1 MAMACIKRGIYVI
14 LEKLPVPL
22 LSQFESL
29 IAADVDRRVRV
40 GFQMIGSQCIR
51 SLKEILADHLL
62 GELMEIRAGACWP
75 RLDDYYSRADWAGR
89 MTVAGRAVFDGPAT
103 NALAHLVH
111 NVMFLGG
118 DGFSDFAM
126 PVEVEAE
133 LYRARPIESYD
144 TACLRGL
151 FSSGARF
158 SVAVTHATKSALPF
172 RIEIR
177 GTKGW
182 ARISNDGST
191 LNTSCGVSCERSES
205 LNQLIDD
212 YYKNLIEII
221 HGQDSYFPSPL
232 SDTRSYV
239 ATTNAM
245 LRSAGGI
252 CNIDNGSVEQ
262 FYEDAKTGY
271 HVANLREAVEETLLS
286 GKLFSEQSHSWATAM
301 SKPVFLNG
309 FRGIS
314 MHDLESAICV

>member
-51 SLKEILADHLL
+51 SLKEILADHRL

-133 LYRARPIESYD
+133 LYRARPIKSYD

-151 FSSGARF
+151 FSSLAETTQG
-158 SVAVTHATKSALPF
+158 SLSPCAV
-172 RIEIR
+172 
-177 GTKGW
+177 
-182 ARISNDGST
+182 
-191 LNTSCGVSCERSES
+191 
-205 LNQLIDD
+205 
-212 YYKNLIEII
+212 
-221 HGQDSYFPSPL
+221 
-232 SDTRSYV
+232 
-239 ATTNAM
+239 
-245 LRSAGGI
+245 LR
-252 CNIDNGSVEQ
+252 DQ
-262 FYEDAKTGY
+262 
-271 HVANLREAVEETLLS
+271 
-286 GKLFSEQSHSWATAM
+286 
-301 SKPVFLNG
+301 
-309 FRGIS
+309 
-314 MHDLESAICV
+314 